1 MYITS
6 EQLQGKEKC
15 NEPLTGSESFQME
28 LIRDGSIHVSLAR
41 GPYLATS
48 QFKGMGYFALLQ
60 GLSICKQ
67 LYRLPVL
74 AF

>member
-1 MYITS
+1 
-6 EQLQGKEKC
+6 
-15 NEPLTGSESFQME
+15 ME

-74 AF
+74 AFRNVCLTALKKISQ

>member
-1 MYITS
+1 
-6 EQLQGKEKC
+6 
-15 NEPLTGSESFQME
+15 ME